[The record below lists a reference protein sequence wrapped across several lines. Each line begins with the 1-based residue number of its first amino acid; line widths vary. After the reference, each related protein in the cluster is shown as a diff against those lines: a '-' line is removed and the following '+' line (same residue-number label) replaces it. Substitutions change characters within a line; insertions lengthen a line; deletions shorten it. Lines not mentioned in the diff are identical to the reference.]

1 MAARLGYLRLAV
13 GLGGMIGPICC
24 DLTYQYTS
32 FITTFG
38 MCTVLLLA
46 SVALCQ
52 MFLPDELNGDSVATA
67 LSGRSSDNDSSV
79 VEQDAEVPE
88 SATSDVNLLREE
100 DIGVMILF
108 SDNICLQGLYQYAIA
123 IFAQTYVM
131 GYLALVITKDLECSP
146 TVTGVAMAL
155 CGLAYFVI
163 IC

>member
-1 MAARLGYLRLAV
+1 
-13 GLGGMIGPICC
+13 MIGPICC

-155 CGLAYFVI
+155 CGLAYFII